1 MTLLYKKIP
10 TIVLA
15 VIVAAALTLMPGTW
29 QQSSYAATYNG
40 NYEVSIESTSGFY
53 SGLPGTTLQLKADLY
68 QDFGYGENLVSQA
81 DVDYLWELDEGDEL
95 YCTIRPGKQDPNTAV
110 IKFKDLQG
118 EEEAY
123 IGVKVTVFA
132 EGKAQTSDYVILINS
147 GDFTRVYPSDLD
159 REYLLVGES
168 VTIFPSVV
176 HYTID
181 TPDGVLIDDATFEW
195 DYDPEEVEITK
206 DPDLCKYTIKRL
218 GDDET
223 DIFLTAS
230 WMEPGATEP
239 TEDYAYYWLGTVSSD
254 LNEYSV
260 WLPEDEDYD
269 WRTFLDEG
277 EAYSLD
283 NVSVTTGDYVLD
295 PAAYELVVDKY
306 EYNPTTGEETYTPW
320 DQPLTTGDDGSAV
333 FRIKA
338 KAVGAGYS
346 GETEDYPAYL
356 FLYSRTC
363 LAEYGPDID
372 FNQNYLKWI
381 DEDPWEQYEVKPG
394 TILTPTVAIDGK
406 ELIEGTDYKAVYIN
420 KTTGEA
426 LDEFPTEAG
435 VYIYKVTGLTPYY
448 GVNEMTQIK
457 VGYSNTIKASG
468 KTVTAKAKKK
478 TTIKASKAFKVT
490 GAKGTVTYEDYT
502 WHSKIDVASNGKIT
516 VKKGLKKGKTY
527 KIKVLVTDDGGENYL
542 SSSKFV
548 TVKIKIK

>member
-206 DPDLCKYTIKRL
+206 DPDLC
-218 GDDET
+218 
-223 DIFLTAS
+223 
-230 WMEPGATEP
+230 
-239 TEDYAYYWLGTVSSD
+239 
-254 LNEYSV
+254 
-260 WLPEDEDYD
+260 
-269 WRTFLDEG
+269 
-277 EAYSLD
+277 
-283 NVSVTTGDYVLD
+283 
-295 PAAYELVVDKY
+295 
-306 EYNPTTGEETYTPW
+306 
-320 DQPLTTGDDGSAV
+320 
-333 FRIKA
+333 
-338 KAVGAGYS
+338 
-346 GETEDYPAYL
+346 
-356 FLYSRTC
+356 
-363 LAEYGPDID
+363 
-372 FNQNYLKWI
+372 
-381 DEDPWEQYEVKPG
+381 
-394 TILTPTVAIDGK
+394 
-406 ELIEGTDYKAVYIN
+406 
-420 KTTGEA
+420 
-426 LDEFPTEAG
+426 
-435 VYIYKVTGLTPYY
+435 
-448 GVNEMTQIK
+448 
-457 VGYSNTIKASG
+457 
-468 KTVTAKAKKK
+468 
-478 TTIKASKAFKVT
+478 
-490 GAKGTVTYEDYT
+490 
-502 WHSKIDVASNGKIT
+502 
-516 VKKGLKKGKTY
+516 
-527 KIKVLVTDDGGENYL
+527 
-542 SSSKFV
+542 
-548 TVKIKIK
+548 